1 MYDGI
6 VLFGFIVFFVVFGV
20 LLYLA
25 CTKTD
30 NAKYVYG
37 IIGLIGSA
45 LLLGIILTVSAGG
58 GFPGLPGRTADGH
71 PHHAGQP
78 LHPQRLYHG
87 QADGQRPR
95 AGQRH
100 RGADHPA
107 CGSDH
112 HRLDLPSAQ
121 LRLVIRQKRKAY
133 LMTDLKKKLKM

>member
-58 GFPGLPGRTADGH
+58 GSSSSSNNGKYGYGKQYDKDVYYAADEFGED
-71 PHHAGQP
+71 P
-78 LHPQRLYHG
+78 
-87 QADGQRPR
+87 
-95 AGQRH
+95 
-100 RGADHPA
+100 DHVNDVYEA
-107 CGSDH
+107 
-112 HRLDLPSAQ
+112 LAQ
-121 LRLVIRQKRKAY
+121 EMR
-133 LMTDLKKKLKM
+133 